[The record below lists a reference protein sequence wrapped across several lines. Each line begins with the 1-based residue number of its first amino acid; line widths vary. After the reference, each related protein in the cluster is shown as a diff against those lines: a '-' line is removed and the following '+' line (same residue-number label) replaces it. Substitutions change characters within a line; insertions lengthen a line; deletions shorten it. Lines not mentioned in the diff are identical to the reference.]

1 MAVIPKRLELEE
13 AHDILQSIHLRSEG
27 FSVIV
32 AVNRETRRRVP
43 ASNLQELKVP
53 RGKTIFEATDGGKVV
68 DAIVYNV
75 RTGQVL
81 LGRAQTHQELID
93 RYAPTTSI
101 DDYVRDDLFVA
112 QQRLE
117 FDSFRAAVEVDRFG
131 RPEDRVQAWNNIH
144 DAREAFIQMGLSDA
158 WEIQIDGE
166 KV

>member
-1 MAVIPKRLELEE
+1 MV
-13 AHDILQSIHLRSEG
+13 
-27 FSVIV
+27 
-32 AVNRETRRRVP
+32 VNRETRRRVP

-68 DAIVYNV
+68 DAILYNV

-101 DDYVRDDLFVA
+101 DDYVRGDLFAA

-117 FDSFRAAVEVDRFG
+117 FETSRAAVEVDYSG
-131 RPEDRVQAWNNIH
+131 EPIDDEKAWNNVF
-144 DAREAFIQMGLSDA
+144 DAIETFNEMGFPRV
-158 WEIQIDGE
+158 WGTWVDGE
-166 KV
+166 KVN